1 MSRKHEG
8 IFLSQKKF
16 ILICLMKQ
24 DSMAK
29 TVDTPLEA
37 GVKLMPDEGQE
48 VEDPSK
54 NRRLVGKLI
63 YLTITRP
70 NISFAD
76 SLVGQFV
83 QNPMI
88 PHDCSV

>member
-1 MSRKHEG
+1 
-8 IFLSQKKF
+8 
-16 ILICLMKQ
+16 MKQ

-37 GVKLMPDEGQE
+37 GVKLMPDEGKE

-83 QNPMI
+83 QNPMM